1 MADGLFYMEKVEV
14 QILLGVLAIY
24 VEYPYFPYMKYLS
37 LYRSSESE
45 LLLSSLTEDCKEDVG

>member
-1 MADGLFYMEKVEV
+1 
-14 QILLGVLAIY
+14 
-24 VEYPYFPYMKYLS
+24 MKYLS